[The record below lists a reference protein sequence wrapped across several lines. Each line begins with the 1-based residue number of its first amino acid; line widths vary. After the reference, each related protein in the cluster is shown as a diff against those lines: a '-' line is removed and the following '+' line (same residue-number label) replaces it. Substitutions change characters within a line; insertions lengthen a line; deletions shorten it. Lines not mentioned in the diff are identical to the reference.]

1 MNTFK
6 PRLARQVTAT
16 VILLALT
23 VGFMSPAQAALGNAV
38 TAVSLTQV
46 TGTAP
51 FSADDTAGNDSSA
64 SNGLV
69 RTNDT
74 MQYNAEVTVGAGGAA
89 DVHVLL
95 NLPKGEQA
103 TSLPPYCLSGSSV
116 TPALADPGANLTASS
131 WTSLPA
137 QTIDCVIGDLPA
149 GSNVAYQL
157 YSRVRPEVPNGTTLG
172 PVDFTAVS
180 GATTLTSGT
189 VSHNVSAK
197 GNFDTSVGY
206 STNPNGGSIWGPTQV
221 QCDVDVVGC
230 FDTHSINLFL
240 SVPLGG
246 RGTSPLLNGFTMS
259 LDLSAVAVYG
269 SQITSTPAWIAAGAG
284 AEAKYRPTLGRG
296 GGCLDGSYT
305 GRGPWGAI
313 KYNNNVKATADN
325 SVRNSGTTTCTQ
337 DANGVLK
344 VTVTGADTTGWTS
357 PTKTSAGATLP
368 NDRAYVFSK
377 EFGILVPIA
386 AIKDLGVKTTAANG
400 NGVWTL
406 PQTVAVSEITG
417 KTLSGAAV
425 ANTPFTKANNNYKT
439 SSLVAKNEG
448 NHDAFWGG
456 VAGTRGNTDRDT
468 FRPTWAEWEGLP
480 GQANP
485 FSGDGVLLQDQVGI
499 LNHVEEFQTMEPG
512 FGSLSCSV
520 WNNSQLALALG
531 DYAGNGSHLQNV
543 PSNGSAVW
551 VSGGYDSNYRMI
563 ESASTEI
570 QYGYGPAG
578 TGAAST
584 CNNADSTV
592 GWFTD
597 PSNAAFGNDAAR
609 AATGTYTGV
618 NKVRVLIKT
627 PILNRAI
634 LNVAV
639 AVRYI
644 GDQAAGTTIPFYG
657 SYKPVKAYTNIA
669 AAVADTPAAWLTS
682 NYTTGPTSTDPQSGG
697 VGGRALAGVA
707 TSRIVTEVKA
717 PDDSWTAGTPAYVA
731 GTPVQ
736 ARLTPTITTP
746 VDTDKSYPMSLEACL
761 PVGVSYAAG
770 SSTVAP
776 GTAQVVPSGQTMGS
790 TVSCTAGMTY
800 MVWNLGRR
808 VPNAA
813 VDPVEFTIR
822 IKQTTVNG
830 TLALPGAVLVTGDP
844 SPAARRTETAMFQV
858 QSPVGIKIARTATE
872 SVIEVNPGTSLTAPR
887 TMTWDTEFAN
897 MNAPSGISNVEI
909 VEVLPRNGYGATHFT
924 GTFQLNSA
932 TVIGGTGITLEYT
945 TTAGLNLNAS
955 GVPSAATWTSVA
967 PTTPAGWSALTGVR
981 IKRAGTFAPGDDLT
995 VRFVA
1000 TPMNNN
1006 AGDLYAG
1013 QAAGKATGLV
1023 TPVLAPEAAIQVVAS
1038 TIGDRVWVDQNKNG
1052 LQDTGEKGL
1061 SGQTVT
1067 LKGTDAD
1074 GNIIPTATTTTDANG
1089 AYSFGRLAAGSYTV
1103 DFTKASLDSRLLTV
1117 TKNRV
1122 NKGTNDSCANA
1133 SAICAVT
1140 IGASEDRK
1148 DIDMGVTAVT
1158 ALTLSTVSTPATGS
1172 YIAPKD
1178 TVNFT
1183 MTIKNSGQQPF
1194 TSATAL
1200 DTLSPD
1206 FTIVAGSIV
1215 PSSGSASATASATAV
1230 KITWTGAL
1238 AAGATATVTFKATL
1252 NDDSAEDT
1260 DVTSQLSGSGT
1271 WFGGVQASSCD
1282 LGAAASCGTLHNVVW
1297 PHLAVS
1303 TTVARP
1309 VVDGTNLAK
1318 IDENLSY
1325 TTVLKNVGKV
1335 NVINKTGRVQAPVG
1349 NGLTSTNGTVTPLD
1363 FGAAATALAPNA
1375 SITATAKTFYKV
1387 NQDDIDWGNV
1397 ATSTDAEGTT
1407 LAGFATA
1414 APPVITEQPLAQSR
1428 SLAMRASVTDDSQD
1442 GIAQNGEELVY
1453 RFKVVNTGTVSVEA
1467 LSITDTYLDGR
1478 NIGVTP
1484 EHTFDGRLSP
1494 AEAVTYISS
1503 PAIVMPAD
1511 KALGNITAASYA
1523 SGTDRRKVAVKS
1535 NNDELI
1541 MQTPSASGLDVVK
1554 RTIDA
1559 GGDGF
1564 ADKDEKLTFTFTVT
1578 NNSDVDFHA
1587 VAITD
1592 PMLTAAG
1599 VAITA
1604 PAGFNGVLAPRQS
1617 VMFTSAPYTVTAA
1630 NLTAGT
1636 VKNVAT
1642 ATARDSLNVS
1652 VASNASTAS
1661 MPTATTPVIVKTG
1674 SGAGPADALW
1684 LVQDGS
1690 TGLKLAAGGLLGAAA
1705 LCMLLLALYRRRRA
1719 L

>member
-23 VGFMSPAQAALGNAV
+23 VGFMSPAQAALGSAV
-38 TAVSLTQV
+38 TAVNLTQV

-51 FSADDTAGNDSSA
+51 FDTDDTAGNDASA
-64 SNGLV
+64 SNGVV

-74 MQYNAEVTVGAGGAA
+74 MQYNAEVKVGTGGAA
-89 DVHVLL
+89 AVHVLL

-103 TSLPPYCLSGSSV
+103 TVLPPYCLSGSSV
-116 TPALADPGANLTASS
+116 TPALADPGANLTATS
-131 WTSLPA
+131 WTNLPA
-137 QTIDCVIGDLPA
+137 QTIDCVLGDLPA
-149 GSNVAYQL
+149 GTNQAYML
-157 YSRVRPEVPNGTTLG
+157 YSRVRPEVPQGTALG

-180 GATTLTSGT
+180 GATTLTSNP
-189 VSHNVSAK
+189 VSHTVSAK
-197 GNFDTSVGY
+197 GNFDTSVGF
-206 STNPNGGSIWGPTQV
+206 STSPNGAGVWGPTQV
-221 QCDVDVVGC
+221 TCDIDPVGC
-230 FDTHSINLFL
+230 FDTHSINLFV

-246 RGTSPLLNGFTMS
+246 RGASPLLNGFTMS
-259 LDLSAVAVYG
+259 MDLSATAVYG

-305 GRGPWGAI
+305 GRGPWASI
-313 KYNNNVKATADN
+313 NYNGNAKATADN

-337 DANGVLK
+337 DANGVLT
-344 VTVTGADTTGWTS
+344 VTVTGADTSGWTS

-386 AIKDLGVKTTAANG
+386 AIKDLGVKTTATNG
-400 NGVWTL
+400 NAVWTL
-406 PQTVAVSEITG
+406 PQNVAVSEISG

-425 ANTPFTKANNNYKT
+425 ANTAFTKTNNNYKT
-439 SSLVAKNEG
+439 SSLVAKNDG
-448 NHDAFWGG
+448 SHDAFWGG

-499 LNHVEEFQTMEPG
+499 LNHVEEFQTMDPG
-512 FGSLSCSV
+512 YGSLSCSV
-520 WNNSQLALALG
+520 WNNSQLALAQG

-543 PSNGSAVW
+543 PSNGAAVW
-551 VSGGYDSNYRMI
+551 VSGGYDSSYRMI
-563 ESASTEI
+563 PSASTEI

-597 PSNAAFGNDAAR
+597 PSNAAFGNNPAR

-644 GDQAAGTTIPFYG
+644 GDQAAGTTVPFYG
-657 SYKPVKAYTNIA
+657 SYKPVKSYADIA
-669 AAVADTPAAWLTS
+669 AAVADTPSAWIAS
-682 NYTTGPTSTDPQSGG
+682 SYTTGPTSTDPQSGG

-707 TSRIVTEVKA
+707 TSRIVTEIKA
-717 PDDSWTAGTPAYVA
+717 PDNSWTAGTPAYVA
-731 GTPVQ
+731 GSNVQ

-746 VDTDKSYPMSLEACL
+746 VDTDKSYPMSLESCL

-776 GTAQVVPSGQTMGS
+776 GTAQVVPTGQTMGS

-800 MVWNLGRR
+800 MVWSLGRR

-813 VDPVEFTIR
+813 VDPVEFTVR

-830 TLALPGAVLVTGDP
+830 TLALPGAVVVTGDP
-844 SPAARRTETAMFQV
+844 SPAVRRTATAMFQV
-858 QSPVGIKIARTATE
+858 QSPVGIKIARTATA
-872 SVIEVNPGTSLTAPR
+872 SVIEVNPAAALTTPR
-887 TMTWDTEFAN
+887 KMTWDTEFAN
-897 MNAPSGISNVEI
+897 QNSPSGISDVEI

-932 TVIGGTGITLEYT
+932 TVVGGTGVTLEYT
-945 TTAGLNLNAS
+945 TTAGLNLSAA
-955 GVPSAATWTSVA
+955 GVPSAATWTSVT
-967 PTTPAGWSALTGVR
+967 PTTQAGWSALTGVR
-981 IKRAGTFAPGDDLT
+981 IKRAGNFAPGDDLA

-1006 AGDLYAG
+1006 GGDLYAG
-1013 QAAGKATGLV
+1013 QVAGKAVGL
-1023 TPVLAPEAAIQVVAS
+1023 AAAVGPMETTVQVVAS

-1052 LQDTGEKGL
+1052 IQDASETGL
-1061 SGQTVT
+1061 SGQSVT
-1067 LKGTDAD
+1067 LKGTDSS

-1089 AYSFGRLAAGSYTV
+1089 AYSFGRLASGNYTV
-1103 DFTKASLDSRLLTV
+1103 DFNKASLDSRLLSV
-1117 TKNRV
+1117 TKNRA
-1122 NKGTNDSCANA
+1122 NKGTSDSCANA
-1133 SAICAVT
+1133 SAVCAVT
-1140 IGASEDRK
+1140 LGAGEDLK
-1148 DIDMGVTAVT
+1148 DVDMGVTAVT
-1158 ALTLSTVSTPATGS
+1158 SLNLSTVSSPATGG
-1172 YIAPKD
+1172 YVAPKD

-1183 MTIKNSGQQPF
+1183 MTIKNNGEQNF

-1206 FTIVAGSIV
+1206 YTIVAGSIV
-1215 PSSGSASATASATAV
+1215 PSVGSASATASATAV

-1238 AAGATATVTFKATL
+1238 AVNATATVTFKAIVGDDTL
-1252 NDDSAEDT
+1252 EDT
-1260 DVTSQLSGSGT
+1260 TVTSQLSGAGT
-1271 WFGGVQASSCD
+1271 WFGGVMASSCD

-1297 PHLAVS
+1297 PHLAVF

-1309 VVDGTNLAK
+1309 VSDGTNLAK
-1318 IDENLSY
+1318 IGENLSY

-1335 NVINKTGRVQAPVG
+1335 NVINKVGSVQAPVG
-1349 NGLTSTNGTVTPLD
+1349 NALTSTDGTAAPLD
-1363 FGAAATALAPNA
+1363 FGAAATALAPNT
-1375 SITATAKTFYKV
+1375 SITATAKVFYQV

-1397 ATSTDAEGTT
+1397 AATTNAEGTT
-1407 LAGFATA
+1407 VAGFRTA
-1414 APPVITEQPLAQSR
+1414 APPVITDQPLAQVR
-1428 SLAMRASVTDDSQD
+1428 SLAMRTTVIDDSRD

-1453 RFKVVNTGTVSVEA
+1453 RFKVVNTGSVSIDAVT
-1467 LSITDTYLDGR
+1467 ITDTYLQGR
-1478 NIGVTP
+1478 NLGVTP

-1494 AEAVTYISS
+1494 AEAVTFISS

-1511 KALGNITAASYA
+1511 KALGSITATSYA
-1523 SGTDRRKVAVKS
+1523 SGADRRKVAVKS
-1535 NNDELI
+1535 NTNELI
-1541 MQTPSASGLDVVK
+1541 MLTPSASGLDVVK
-1554 RTIDA
+1554 RTIDD

-1564 ADKDEKLTFTFTVT
+1564 ADKNEKLTFTFTVT

-1587 VAITD
+1587 VGITD
-1592 PMLTAAG
+1592 PMLAGAG
-1599 VAITA
+1599 VAINA

-1617 VMFTSAPYTVTAA
+1617 VMFTSAPYAVTNAD
-1630 NLTAGT
+1630 LTAGT

-1642 ATARDSLNVS
+1642 ATALNSLNAPVS
-1652 VASNASTAS
+1652 SNASTTS

-1674 SGAGPADALW
+1674 SGAGPEDALGFA
-1684 LVQDGS
+1684 QES
-1690 TGLKLAAGGLLGAAA
+1690 SAALKLAAGGLLGAAA
-1705 LCMLLLALYRRRRA
+1705 LCMLLLALYRRRRT